1 MGPATCCYD
10 SALLFNHK
18 LQLRVPC
25 VSLCLIASLVR
36 GAGIKQTCLSITSS
50 ASGAGGFL
58 AMSWLNWPRRLAKTH
73 EEMVG
78 LRKSQKYTKM
88 SSTMALK
95 HAKGDWDCT
104 ILQDF
109 AVFFMPEA
117 AMHSDCLVCSLCW
130 QMRYYRFIACFVQGP
145 GIKPTCLSITSTSSA
160 IRA

>member
-1 MGPATCCYD
+1 MIIAMGPATCCYD
-10 SALLFNHK
+10 SALLFNEK

-50 ASGAGGFL
+50 ASGAGGSL

-78 LRKSQKYTKM
+78 LRKSNGTKTCQGWLRLYH
-88 SSTMALK
+88 SSRLCSVLYARGCNAQWL
-95 HAKGDWDCT
+95 
-104 ILQDF
+104 F
-109 AVFFMPEA
+109 SVF
-117 AMHSDCLVCSLCW
+117 SLW
-130 QMRYYRFIACFVQGP
+130 IDEIFIIACFVQGP
-145 GIKPTCLSITSTSSA
+145 GIKPTCFSITSTSSA